1 MGITE
6 LGMASL
12 IMSLLLFVE
21 KSLHINQQASTYI
34 LYNIPTFTWYKIKV
48 VCACVYILYYI
59 ILIYIYIYIYINK
72 RLDST
77 DSSSALFLFFI
88 LLRIDLAKNS
98 DRLHVRPHLH
108 ALAIEPHPLFCK

>member
-48 VCACVYILYYI
+48 VCACVYIYILYYI
-59 ILIYIYIYIYINK
+59 NIYIYIYIY
-72 RLDST
+72 
-77 DSSSALFLFFI
+77 
-88 LLRIDLAKNS
+88 
-98 DRLHVRPHLH
+98 
-108 ALAIEPHPLFCK
+108 